1 MLNGPLAGKMLA
13 FAVPLIASG
22 VLQQS
27 FNAVD
32 VAVVGRY
39 STSAAIAAVGSNGP
53 VISILVNL
61 FLGIAIGANVVI
73 STYIGRRDAE
83 GVRRSVAT
91 VMCVTLLSGI
101 LLLALGLFL
110 ARPILEAMAAPPDV
124 IELASRYL
132 RIYFCGMPFI
142 MVYNFGSAIMR
153 SLGDTNRPF
162 YSLLLATLCNLVL
175 DWLFTGVMGMG
186 VDGVAWATVIS
197 NALNAGVMILFL
209 VKEPEP
215 YTLVLSRFKL
225 YKPDFVEML
234 RIGVPAGLQ
243 GMVFSIS
250 NIFIQSAINKFG
262 ADAIA
267 GSATA
272 LSYEAYCYYIISAF
286 AQSAIAF
293 TGQNY
298 GAGQFG
304 RCKRVWM
311 VSLIYGAVFSAVA
324 NLVISFNSDTFLSIF
339 THDPAVVQ
347 YAKMRLTTVL
357 MYQWIATSYEVSGSY
372 MRGLGY
378 SVTPMLLTVLGTC
391 VLRLAW
397 VWLFPRI
404 DNSFTML
411 LNIYPISWVVTGGAV
426 VTAALIV
433 QRRAFRL
440 KTHLDTHIIRI
451 LTEKRDG

>member
-1 MLNGPLAGKMLA
+1 MLHGPLAGKMLV
-13 FAVPLIASG
+13 FAIPLIASG

-32 VAVVGRY
+32 VAVIGRY

-101 LLLALGLFL
+101 LLLALGLLL
-110 ARPILEAMAAPPDV
+110 ARPILEAMGAPPDV
-124 IELASRYL
+124 IDLASRYL

-175 DWLFTGVMGMG
+175 DWLFAGVMGMG
-186 VDGVAWATVIS
+186 VEGVAWATVIS
-197 NALNAGVMILFL
+197 NALNAAVMVLFL
-209 VKEPEP
+209 INEPEP

-225 YKPDFVEML
+225 SKPDFAEML

-272 LSYEAYCYYIISAF
+272 LTYEAYCYYIISAF

-298 GAGQFG
+298 GARQFA

-311 VSLIYGAVFSAVA
+311 VSLMYGAAFSAVA
-324 NLVISFNSDTFLSIF
+324 NFVIALNPDTFLSIF
-339 THDPAVVQ
+339 THDPEVVH
-347 YAKMRLTTVL
+347 YAKMRLATVL

-391 VLRLAW
+391 VLRLVW
-397 VWLFPRI
+397 VWIFPRI

-411 LNIYPISWVVTGGAV
+411 LNIYPISWVVTGAAV
-426 VTAALIV
+426 VTAALVV
-433 QRRAFRL
+433 QRRAFS
-440 KTHLDTHIIRI
+440 TFS
-451 LTEKRDG
+451 